1 MARITVREANAWVE
15 PTKLR
20 LATPLPQDQSD
31 LLEQIEEEVI
41 ARIDTS
47 AYDTTTWVDSTST
60 PRLVRVAIAKLFV
73 AWVYRR
79 QYSEDLGDND
89 ASYSAKLET
98 NAEMIIA
105 GIVDGTIELPTEPAS
120 NAGTPVF
127 YPTDESSASDPTWED
142 PSLGPAK
149 FSMNQV
155 F

>member
-15 PTKLR
+15 RTKFQFQ
-20 LATPLPQDQSD
+20 TPLAQDQSD
-31 LLEQIEEEVI
+31 LLEQIEEEVL

-47 AYDTTTWVDSTST
+47 AYDTSTWLDSTTT
-60 PRLVRVAIAKLFV
+60 PRLVRVAIAKKFV

-89 ASYSAKLET
+89 ASYAMQLEA
-98 NAEMIIA
+98 NAETIIT
-105 GIVDGTIELPTEPAS
+105 GIVDGSIEIPSEPTT

-127 YPTDESSASDPTWED
+127 YPTDESSASEPTWD
-142 PSLGPAK
+142 DLSLGPEK